1 MELQDYKA
9 LFWQHL
15 QEKVQVSEP
24 ENLYRPVSY
33 ILNLGGKRIRPLLT
47 LLSTVAF
54 GGDYKKAL
62 DAALSVE
69 VFHNFTLLHD
79 DIMDKAPVRR
89 GMETVHEKWNI
100 NTGILSGDVMLIN
113 AYQYLES
120 YEPAVFKELTR
131 LFSQTAQ
138 EVCEGQQYD
147 MDFEKRH
154 DVQLEEYVE
163 MIRLKTSVLL
173 ASALEM
179 GAIIAGASIEE
190 RKNIYN
196 FGIQIGLAFQLQDD
210 YLDTF
215 GNPDTFGKKIGG
227 DILEQKKT
235 WLYIKALSVAE
246 PLDKERLSVLYHTP
260 TEDEA
265 IKIKRVRDFY
275 KDYGIDTLIQEE
287 IHAYSLRATAILE
300 RLSLES
306 SSQRILMNLVQSLE
320 KRQV

>member
-9 LFWQHL
+9 LFLQHL
-15 QEKVQVSEP
+15 REKVQVREP
-24 ENLYRPVSY
+24 EHLYRPVTY

-47 LLSTVAF
+47 LLSSVAF
-54 GGDYKKAL
+54 GGDYRKAL
-62 DAALSVE
+62 DAALAVE
-69 VFHNFTLLHD
+69 IFHNFTLLHD

-89 GMETVHEKWNI
+89 GMQTVHEKWNV

-113 AYQYLES
+113 AYQFLES
-120 YEPAVFKELTR
+120 YEPEIFKELSR
-131 LFSQTAQ
+131 LFSRTAQ

-154 DVQLEEYVE
+154 DVKLDEYVE

-173 ASALEM
+173 AAALEM
-179 GAIIAGASIEE
+179 GAIIAKASPED
-190 RKNIYN
+190 RKQIYN
-196 FGIQIGLAFQLQDD
+196 FGIQMGLAFQLQDD

-215 GNPDTFGKKIGG
+215 GDPETFGKKIGG

-235 WLYIKALSVAE
+235 WLYIKALSVAN
-246 PLDKERLSVLYHTP
+246 PLDKERLSVLYHAP
-260 TEDEA
+260 TEDENV
-265 IKIKRVRDFY
+265 KIERVRDFF
-275 KDYGIDTLIQEE
+275 KDYQVDTLIQEE

-300 RLSLES
+300 RLSLEAS
-306 SSQRILMNLVQSLE
+306 AKKILLNLVQSLE